1 MSITKEIKA
10 RAKELQELIKD
21 ANHNYHVLD
30 APTISDAEYDQLF
43 RELLALE
50 EQYPQLA
57 SDDSPTRQV
66 GGAILEEFEK
76 YEHRIPMLS
85 LANAMDEAE
94 FRAFDQR
101 VKKNLATD
109 DTISYFVEP
118 KFDGLA
124 VELVYEN
131 GKFTV
136 GSTRGNG
143 YIGENI
149 TLNLGTIKSVLPELK
164 VDSPPPLLEVRGEA
178 IMPIDAFQSLNA
190 ARVDDGETPF
200 ANPRNAAAGALRQL
214 DSRITAQR
222 KLDMYCYGLGSYKGV
237 SFEKH
242 SEFMAYLKSLGLKT
256 NDLGKVCSGADE
268 VVSYIRE
275 IEAMREELD
284 YEIDGIVIKVD
295 SIPLQE
301 ELGFVSRS
309 PRWAIAYKF
318 KPRQEIT
325 KILDITIQV
334 GRTGAL
340 TPVAELEPV
349 NVAGVTVSR
358 ATLHNEDEIRR
369 KGVRIG
375 QRVVVQRAGDVIPE
389 VVKPAEGEE
398 DKDFPEF
405 EFPGNCP
412 VCNTRVYKPEGEAV
426 ARCPNSSCPAQ
437 VSQSIIHFAR
447 RGAMDIEG
455 LGKKIVQQ
463 LIDAG
468 LIHNVADLYSLT
480 VEQLA
485 SLERFA
491 EKSAENLVAGLEAS
505 KKQPFSRVLFALGLR
520 HVGEHV
526 ARVLV
531 KAFGDVDKLASASEE
546 ELLAVHEVGPQVAES
561 IHTFF
566 HRDENI
572 NLINKL
578 KEAGLSFREEIAVAP
593 ESDLKGKVIV
603 FTGSLERFSRKEVKE
618 LAEKL
623 GARASGSVSKKT
635 DLVVAGP
642 GAGSKRAKAEELGI
656 EILSE
661 DEFIQRLPEGIF

>member
-1 MSITKEIKA
+1 MK
-10 RAKELQELIKD
+10 L
-21 ANHNYHVLD
+21 
-30 APTISDAEYDQLF
+30 
-43 RELLALE
+43 
-50 EQYPQLA
+50 
-57 SDDSPTRQV
+57 
-66 GGAILEEFEK
+66 
-76 YEHRIPMLS
+76 
-85 LANAMDEAE
+85 
-94 FRAFDQR
+94 
-101 VKKNLATD
+101 
-109 DTISYFVEP
+109 ISYFVEP

-143 YIGENI
+143 YVGENI
-149 TLNLGTIKSVLPELK
+149 TLNLATIDSVMDRLNT
-164 VDSPPPLLEVRGEA
+164 DTPPALLEVRGEA
-178 IMPIDAFQSLNA
+178 IMPIDAFRSLNET
-190 ARVDDGETPF
+190 RIEDGEPAF

-222 KLDMYCYGLGSYKGV
+222 KLDMYCYGLGTYEGV

-242 SEFMAYLKSLGLKT
+242 SEFMAFLKSLGLKT
-256 NDLGKVCSGADE
+256 NDLGKVCHGADA
-268 VVSYIRE
+268 VVEYVAQ
-275 IEAMREELD
+275 IEAMREELN

-325 KILDITIQV
+325 TIRDITIQV

-375 QRVVVQRAGDVIPE
+375 QRVVIQRAGDVIPE

-405 EFPGNCP
+405 EFPRNCP
-412 VCNTRVYKPEGEAV
+412 VCNTEVYKPEGEAV

-463 LIDAG
+463 LIDEG
-468 LIHNVADLYSLT
+468 LIKNVADLYSLT

-491 EKSAENLVAGLEAS
+491 EKSAENLVAGLEES

-531 KAFGDVDKLASASEE
+531 KAFGNVDKLASATQE
-546 ELLAVHEVGPQVAES
+546 ELVAVHEIGPQVAES
-561 IHTFF
+561 IHTYF
-566 HRDENI
+566 HRDENVALVN
-572 NLINKL
+572 NLKD
-578 KEAGLSFREEIAVAP
+578 AGLNLREEIAAAP

-603 FTGSLERFSRKEVKE
+603 FTGSLEKLSRKEAKE
-618 LAEKL
+618 LAERL

-656 EILSE
+656 KIVSE
-661 DEFIQRLPEGIF
+661 DEFLQLLPEGIL